1 MATGRPP
8 PYRTAINLEGCTMNR
23 RQVFGA
29 GLIGILF
36 AAPGIPA
43 TGNAEEPAT
52 IEVTLKNHQFS
63 PAEIHVPT
71 GKPVI
76 LRITNQDDTVEEFDS
91 IALQVEKVI
100 VGGHYALVR
109 LRPLGPGRF
118 PFMGEY
124 HAETAKGVV
133 ISE

>member
-1 MATGRPP
+1 MTKGHFTVIGL
-8 PYRTAINLEGCTMNR
+8 TACVLAGPG
-23 RQVFGA
+23 VAPAGA
-29 GLIGILF
+29 EDPL
-36 AAPGIPA
+36 
-43 TGNAEEPAT
+43 T

-91 IALQVEKVI
+91 TALQVEKVI
-100 VGGHYALVR
+100 VGGHYATVR
-109 LRPLGPGRF
+109 LRPLGPGRY

-124 HAETAKGVV
+124 HADTAKGVV
-133 ISE
+133 VSE

>member
-1 MATGRPP
+1 MTKGK
-8 PYRTAINLEGCTMNR
+8 LF
-23 RQVFGA
+23 VV
-29 GLIGILF
+29 GLTLLLV
-36 AAPGIPA
+36 APGSLTP
-43 TGNAEEPAT
+43 GRAEEPMT
-52 IEVTLKNHQFS
+52 IEVTLKGHQFS

-76 LRITNQDDTVEEFDS
+76 LRITNEDDTVEEFDS
-91 IALQVEKVI
+91 TALQVEKVI
-100 VGGHYALVR
+100 VGGHYATVR

-124 HAETAKGVV
+124 HSETAKGVV